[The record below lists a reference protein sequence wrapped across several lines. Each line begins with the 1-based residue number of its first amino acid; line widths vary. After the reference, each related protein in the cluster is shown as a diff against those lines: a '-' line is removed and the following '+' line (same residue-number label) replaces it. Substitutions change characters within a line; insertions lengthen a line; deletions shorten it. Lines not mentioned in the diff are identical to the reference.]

1 MAGRFGNVVNKG
13 RSSGPGNSSS
23 VQGAS
28 MYLAVPLR
36 NIAKSLPPNERV
48 KRVAVKPNKIYRPH
62 LTDEQALDV
71 IRKHKMGMT
80 YRELADRTGFSE
92 ANMRSICQGVNRGH
106 LLRMV
111 EEGYTEPMLGYKEVK

>member
-1 MAGRFGNVVNKG
+1 MTSGI
-13 RSSGPGNSSS
+13 RSSAANSSNSQQFAS
-23 VQGAS
+23 VKLS
-28 MYLAVPLR
+28 RSLYKV
-36 NIAKSLPPNERV
+36 AKKLPPNERV

-62 LTDEQALDV
+62 LTDEQALEV
-71 IRKHKMGMT
+71 IRKHKLGMT